1 MVHKS
6 YGTWKVVPE
15 MMQVNIPTY
24 WDKKPKGAKKIGE
37 TKDFIRYARG
47 NNRYIYVL
55 KKGR

>member
-1 MVHKS
+1 
-6 YGTWKVVPE
+6 